1 MTVKTNKQRL
11 WLGLIIV
18 IGGLLMAFR
27 LNGKR
32 TEEQQ
37 KRDLETSIA
46 KLLVHDY
53 EGVKEVKFT
62 GWGHS
67 RETGSWGTTVVINGE
82 NEIGFSFDGLSSL
95 EKIRGIVT
103 DDDIEKMEKPE
114 TDTKP
119 RIMDRIDKINKTSLV
134 GVTVIYSK
142 DNQEDKYGDIG

>member
-1 MTVKTNKQRL
+1 MMTVKTNKQRL

-18 IGGLLMAFR
+18 IGAIIMVFS

-53 EGVKEVKFT
+53 EGVKTIKFT

-82 NEIGFSFDGLSSL
+82 NEMGFSFDGLSSF
-95 EKIRGIVT
+95 EEISSIVSDENIQLT
-103 DDDIEKMEKPE
+103 ESENAIEN
-114 TDTKP
+114 P
-119 RIMDRIDKINKTSLV
+119 RIRDRISRIQKTSLK
-134 GVTVIYSK
+134 GIDIIYS
-142 DNQEDKYGDIG
+142 EDDKEK

>member
-1 MTVKTNKQRL
+1 MKKSTKAFVAL
-11 WLGLIIV
+11 MIL
-18 IGGLLMAFR
+18 IGGLFTVFS

-53 EGVKEVKFT
+53 EGVKTIKFT

-67 RETGSWGTTVVINGE
+67 RETGSWGTIVVINGE

-95 EKIRGIVT
+95 EEISSIVSDESIQLT
-103 DDDIEKMEKPE
+103 ESENAIEN
-114 TDTKP
+114 P
-119 RIMDRIDKINKTSLV
+119 RIRDRISRIQKTSLK
-134 GVTVIYSK
+134 GIDIIYS
-142 DNQEDKYGDIG
+142 EDDKEK

>member
-1 MTVKTNKQRL
+1 MKKSTKAFIAL
-11 WLGLIIV
+11 MIL
-18 IGGLLMAFR
+18 IGGLLMVFS

-53 EGVKEVKFT
+53 EGVKTIKFQ

-67 RETGSWGTTVVINGE
+67 REAGSWGTTVIINE
-82 NEIGFSFDGLSSL
+82 SNQMSFSFSSIKTL
-95 EKIRGIVT
+95 E
-103 DDDIEKMEKPE
+103 DIGSTRYNPNTFKLVEKPE

-119 RIMDRIDKINKTSLV
+119 RIMDRIDTINKTSLV

-142 DNQEDKYGDIG
+142 DNQED

>member
-1 MTVKTNKQRL
+1 MKKSTKAFIALMVL
-11 WLGLIIV
+11 
-18 IGGLLMAFR
+18 IGGLLMVFS

-53 EGVKEVKFT
+53 EGVKTIKFQ

-67 RETGSWGTTVVINGE
+67 REAGSWGTTVIINE
-82 NEIGFSFDGLSSL
+82 SNQMSFSFSSIKTL
-95 EKIRGIVT
+95 E
-103 DDDIEKMEKPE
+103 DIGSTRYNPNTFKLVEKPE

-119 RIMDRIDKINKTSLV
+119 RIMDRIDTINKTSLV

-142 DNQEDKYGDIG
+142 DNQED

>member
-1 MTVKTNKQRL
+1 MMTVKTNKQRL

-67 RETGSWGTTVVINGE
+67 RETGSWGTIVIINGE

-95 EKIRGIVT
+95 EEISSIVSDENIQLT
-103 DDDIEKMEKPE
+103 ESENAIEN
-114 TDTKP
+114 P
-119 RIMDRIDKINKTSLV
+119 RIRDRISRIQKTSLK
-134 GVTVIYSK
+134 GIGIIYS
-142 DNQEDKYGDIG
+142 EDDKEK

>member
-1 MTVKTNKQRL
+1 MMTVKTNKQRL

-37 KRDLETSIA
+37 KRDLETSIV

-67 RETGSWGTTVVINGE
+67 RETGSWGTIVIINGE

-95 EKIRGIVT
+95 EEISSIVSDENIQLT
-103 DDDIEKMEKPE
+103 ESENAIEN
-114 TDTKP
+114 P
-119 RIMDRIDKINKTSLV
+119 RIRDRISRIQKTSLK
-134 GVTVIYSK
+134 GIDIIYS
-142 DNQEDKYGDIG
+142 EDDKEK

>member
-1 MTVKTNKQRL
+1 MKKSTKAFIAL
-11 WLGLIIV
+11 MIL
-18 IGGLLMAFR
+18 IGGLLMVFS

-53 EGVKEVKFT
+53 EGVKTIKFT

-67 RETGSWGTTVVINGE
+67 RETGSWGTIVVINGE

-95 EKIRGIVT
+95 EEISSIVSDENIQLT
-103 DDDIEKMEKPE
+103 ESENAIEN
-114 TDTKP
+114 P
-119 RIMDRIDKINKTSLV
+119 RIRDRISRIQKTSLK
-134 GVTVIYSK
+134 GIDIIYS
-142 DNQEDKYGDIG
+142 EDDKEK

>member
-1 MTVKTNKQRL
+1 MMTVKTNKQRL

-18 IGGLLMAFR
+18 IGAIIMVFR

-95 EKIRGIVT
+95 EEISSIVSDENIQLT
-103 DDDIEKMEKPE
+103 ESENAIEN
-114 TDTKP
+114 P
-119 RIMDRIDKINKTSLV
+119 RIRDRISRIQKTSLK
-134 GVTVIYSK
+134 GIDIIYS
-142 DNQEDKYGDIG
+142 EDDKEK

>member
-1 MTVKTNKQRL
+1 MKKSTKAFIAL
-11 WLGLIIV
+11 MILIGELFMV
-18 IGGLLMAFR
+18 FS

-53 EGVKEVKFT
+53 EGVKTIKFT

-67 RETGSWGTTVVINGE
+67 RETGSWGTIVVINGE

-95 EKIRGIVT
+95 EEISSIVSDENIQLT
-103 DDDIEKMEKPE
+103 ESENAIEN
-114 TDTKP
+114 P
-119 RIMDRIDKINKTSLV
+119 RIRDRISRIQKTSLK
-134 GVTVIYSK
+134 GIDIIYS
-142 DNQEDKYGDIG
+142 EDDKEK

>member
-1 MTVKTNKQRL
+1 MKKSTKAFVAL
-11 WLGLIIV
+11 MIL
-18 IGGLLMAFR
+18 IGGLFTVFS

-53 EGVKEVKFT
+53 EGVETIKFT

-67 RETGSWGTTVVINGE
+67 RETGSWGTIVVINGE

-95 EKIRGIVT
+95 EEISSIVSDENIQLT
-103 DDDIEKMEKPE
+103 ESENAIEN
-114 TDTKP
+114 P
-119 RIMDRIDKINKTSLV
+119 RIRDRISRIQKTSLK
-134 GVTVIYSK
+134 GIDIIYS
-142 DNQEDKYGDIG
+142 EDDKEK